1 MIRIGI
7 VGAIGSGKTYIAKQI
22 GFPTFNA
29 DYEVNI
35 IYKKNRRCF
44 KKLKKEFP
52 KYIHSL
58 PIKRKELLQII
69 LNNKKN
75 IKKIN
80 KIVHPEVRFRMNK
93 FLKKNKYKK
102 FIILDVP
109 LLLEK
114 KINKKND
121 ILIYIKSHNKEIM
134 KRLKKR
140 SNFNLKVFKRLN
152 SFQLPLEFKKKK
164 ANFIIKN
171 NFKSL
176 IVKKNV
182 KLLKKELLKKYE
194 RNSFRHRNDRPF
206 N

>member
-1 MIRIGI
+1 MIRIGVI
-7 VGAIGSGKTYIAKQI
+7 GAIGSGKTYVAKQF
-22 GFPTFNA
+22 GFPIFNA
-29 DYEVNI
+29 DHEVNK
-35 IYKKNRRCF
+35 IYKKNKKCF
-44 KKLKKEFP
+44 NKLKKSFP
-52 KYIHSL
+52 KYILSF
-58 PIKRKELLQII
+58 PIKRKELFQII

-80 KIVHPEVRFRMNK
+80 KIVHPEVHFRMNE
-93 FLKKNKYKK
+93 FLKKNRYKK
-102 FIILDVP
+102 FVILDVP

-114 KINKKND
+114 KINRKND
-121 ILIYIKSHNKEIM
+121 ILIFVKSQKKETI

-140 SNFNLKVFKRLN
+140 LNFDLKVFNRLN
-152 SFQLPLEFKKKK
+152 SFQLPLEFKRKK

-182 KLLKKELLKKYE
+182 KLLKKKLLKKYE
-194 RNSFRHRNDRPF
+194 RNSLRYRNYRPF

>member
-1 MIRIGI
+1 MIRIGVI
-7 VGAIGSGKTYIAKQI
+7 GAIGSGKTYVAKQF
-22 GFPTFNA
+22 GFPIFNA
-29 DYEVNI
+29 DNEVNK
-35 IYKKNRRCF
+35 IYRTNRKCF
-44 KKLKKEFP
+44 KKFKKEFP
-52 KYIHSL
+52 KYISSF

-80 KIVHPEVRFRMNK
+80 KIVHPMVQFKMNK

-121 ILIYIKSHNKEIM
+121 ILVFVNSKKKEIM
-134 KRLKKR
+134 KRLNKR
-140 SNFNLKVFKRLN
+140 PNFNLKVFSILN
-152 SFQLPLEFKKKK
+152 SFQLSLEIKKKK
-164 ANFIIKN
+164 ANFVIKN
-171 NFKSL
+171 NFRSSIL
-176 IVKKNV
+176 KKNV
-182 KLLKKELLKKYE
+182 KLLKEMLLKKYE
-194 RNSFRHRNDRPF
+194 GNNLRYRNYRYF

>member
-1 MIRIGI
+1 MIRIGV
-7 VGAIGSGKTYIAKQI
+7 VGAIGSGKTYVAKQF
-22 GFPTFNA
+22 GFPVFNA
-29 DYEVNI
+29 DHEVNK
-35 IYKKNRRCF
+35 IYQKNRKCF
-44 KKLKKEFP
+44 KKLKKLFP
-52 KYIHSL
+52 EYIHL
-58 PIKRKELLQII
+58 FPIKKKELFQAI

-80 KIVHPEVRFRMNK
+80 KIVHPEVSIRMNK

-102 FIILDVP
+102 FVILDVP
-109 LLLEK
+109 LLLEN

-121 ILIYIKSHNKEIM
+121 IIIFVKSHKKKTIE
-134 KRLKKR
+134 RLKKR
-140 SNFNLKVFKRLN
+140 LNFDLKIFNRLN

-182 KLLKKELLKKYE
+182 KLIKKKLIKKYE
-194 RNSFRHRNDRPF
+194 RNSPRY
-206 N
+206 